1 MVSIRSIELIITCW
15 CGMRVVLLCIGIFLT
30 GCMSKPPSSSTALK
44 VQQEKGVL
52 ASLTDDDLFLLR
64 KHNPEIAEK
73 IEKTSPINIEE
84 IIRLQA
90 LGVSSDAIIE
100 ILVYTKSHFS
110 LSTSDVIRMQM
121 EGVSHK
127 VINYMIRT

>member
-1 MVSIRSIELIITCW
+1 MKLLICVIT
-15 CGMRVVLLCIGIFLT
+15 LIL
-30 GCMSKPPSSSTALK
+30 SSCTTKEPYTTSALK
-44 VQQEKGVL
+44 IKQEKGIL
-52 ASLTDDDLFLLR
+52 SSLTDEDLFLMR

-73 IEKTSPINIEE
+73 IEKTYGLNIEE
-84 IIRLQA
+84 IIKLQS

-100 ILVYTKSHFS
+100 ILIYTKSQFS

>member
-1 MVSIRSIELIITCW
+1 MKILI
-15 CGMRVVLLCIGIFLT
+15 LFLAV
-30 GCMSKPPSSSTALK
+30 CLSSCATKEAQTTTALK
-44 VQQEKGVL
+44 VKQEKGIL
-52 ASLTDDDLFLLR
+52 ASLTDQDLLLMR

-73 IEKTSPINIEE
+73 IEKTYALNIDE
-84 IIRLQA
+84 IIKLQG

-100 ILVYTKSHFS
+100 ILVYTKSQFS

>member
-1 MVSIRSIELIITCW
+1 MLFLAVCVS
-15 CGMRVVLLCIGIFLT
+15 
-30 GCMSKPPSSSTALK
+30 GCATKKGEVTTTLK
-44 VQQEKGVL
+44 VHQEKEIL
-52 ASLTDDDLFLLR
+52 TSLTTKDLLLMR
-64 KHNPEIAEK
+64 KHNPEIVEK
-73 IEKTSPINIEE
+73 IEKNSSLNIDE
-84 IIRLQA
+84 IITLQS

-100 ILVYTKSHFS
+100 ILLYTKSQFS